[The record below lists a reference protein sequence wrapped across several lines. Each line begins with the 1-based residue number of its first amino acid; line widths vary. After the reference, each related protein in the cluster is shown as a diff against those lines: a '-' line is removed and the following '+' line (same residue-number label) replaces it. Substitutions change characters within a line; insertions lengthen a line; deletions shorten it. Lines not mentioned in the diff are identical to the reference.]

1 VTEPADAEQ
10 RSPAGTARAA
20 GVLRLGED
28 GHEEGASVRKLATG
42 IRGFDHVAMGGLPAR
57 RATVVAGQ
65 AGQQPPFGLQVVGQR
80 GVQGRPSGLGQRD
93 DDGPP
98 VGLAAPAGD
107 QPLLLQPVQPLG
119 DRARGDQRGPHQR
132 GRGQLV
138 GGTGPAQRSQH
149 VEGRDVEAVPGEGGA
164 LGEEDLPLQLGD
176 APDDAHR
183 TAVQVGPLAGP
194 LGQDLVDGV
203 PHAGTSTVR

>member
-65 AGQQPPFGLQVVGQR
+65 AGSAKTVFAAQFLAEGVRRGQP
-80 GVQGRPSGLGQRD
+80 GVFVTLEEPAEDLRANLLTLGCD
-93 DDGPP
+93 
-98 VGLAAPAGD
+98 LTAWEEAGD
-107 QPLLLQPVQPLG
+107 WRFVDASPLA
-119 DRARGDQRGPHQR
+119 RA
-132 GRGQLV
+132 
-138 GGTGPAQRSQH
+138 
-149 VEGRDVEAVPGEGGA
+149 
-164 LGEEDLPLQLGD
+164 D
-176 APDDAHR
+176 APQGHAPYSARPWPRRSVTPSTPPARAAGARQPQRRPVACRR
-183 TAVQVGPLAGP
+183 TSSRRGSCCARSSPTCA
-194 LGQDLVDGV
+194 
-203 PHAGTSTVR
+203 AWA